1 MTETINT
8 VQEEAPQEE
17 LAPTEQLKLYHV
29 RFRDG
34 LQPKAASSKL
44 LDLVRGDAVMV
55 QTDHGPEPAHVCG
68 SGIELA
74 PLEIDKPLEVLSILR
89 RTSNEEI
96 ARYQN
101 LLQREQEARRYC
113 QGLIQNLNL
122 GMKLLQV
129 ERYFNG
135 SKVIF
140 YFSAET
146 RVDFRDLVKSLVQEF
161 RTRVEMRQI
170 GVRHETQM
178 LGGLGC
184 CGRELCCG
192 LFMKEFVPVSIKM
205 AKEQDLPLN
214 PSKISGVC
222 NRLLCCLT
230 HEYETYRAL
239 KKGMPKVGRLIT
251 FEDKQYK
258 VTYCKTLSGTLTVV
272 SVDDFRD
279 TRVLSREEWEQGV
292 SAAKGKHEPEELP
305 SAEKPVASSAPSP
318 KPPHPSK
325 PQTGRTSA
333 GRQMSGP
340 GRHLAKGPA
349 AESQRTGGAGQSAP
363 EAGQSPHEGN
373 KGHRPPSSPGKKPF
387 TNKQAPAAKSAPNR
401 NQAGRVNV
409 NKGEDAKPVA
419 TTHPPRSRR
428 SKGRRKGN
436 TP

>member
-1 MTETINT
+1 MSEKNNV
-8 VQEEAPQEE
+8 VQDEAPVAESP
-17 LAPTEQLKLYHV
+17 PTEQLKLYHV
-29 RFRDG
+29 RFREG

-44 LDLVRGDAVMV
+44 LDLVRGDAVIV

-68 SGIELA
+68 SGIELT
-74 PLEIDKPLEVLSILR
+74 PLEISKPLELLNIIR
-89 RTSNEEI
+89 HTSNEEI
-96 ARYQN
+96 GRYQN
-101 LLQREQEARRYC
+101 LLQREQDARRYC

-184 CGRELCCG
+184 CGRELCCS
-192 LFMKEFVPVSIKM
+192 LFMKDFVPVSIKM

-230 HEYETYRAL
+230 HEYETYKAL
-239 KKGMPKVGRLIT
+239 KKGMPKVGRVIT

-258 VTYCKTLSGTLTVV
+258 VNNCKTLSGTV
-272 SVDDFRD
+272 SVTAVDDFRD
-279 TRVLSREEWEQGV
+279 SRVLNREEWENGV
-292 SAAKGKHEPEELP
+292 SAPKGKVETEDLP
-305 SAEKPVASSAPSP
+305 LP
-318 KPPHPSK
+318 
-325 PQTGRTSA
+325 
-333 GRQMSGP
+333 
-340 GRHLAKGPA
+340 
-349 AESQRTGGAGQSAP
+349 
-363 EAGQSPHEGN
+363 
-373 KGHRPPSSPGKKPF
+373 
-387 TNKQAPAAKSAPNR
+387 
-401 NQAGRVNV
+401 
-409 NKGEDAKPVA
+409 AKPVA
-419 TTHPPRSRR
+419 ASAPPPRQTPFSKPQAGRSSTGRQAPGAGRHHARGATPPETDLTQSPVDGPNGVRQPATPGKKKFAKQSPAGKSAPGKNQGGRPNVNKSEDGKPATTQPSRSRR
-428 SKGRRKGN
+428 SKGRKKGN

>member
-1 MTETINT
+1 MSETIDT
-8 VQEEAPQEE
+8 VLDEGAKAE
-17 LAPTEQLKLYHV
+17 LVPTDQLKLYHV

-44 LDLVRGDAVMV
+44 LGLVRGDAVMV

-74 PLEIDKPLEVLSILR
+74 PLEIDKPLQVLTILR
-89 RTSNEEI
+89 RTSSDEI

-101 LLQREQEARRYC
+101 LLQREQDARRYC

-192 LFMKEFVPVSIKM
+192 LFMKEFVP
-205 AKEQDLPLN
+205 
-214 PSKISGVC
+214 
-222 NRLLCCLT
+222 
-230 HEYETYRAL
+230 
-239 KKGMPKVGRLIT
+239 
-251 FEDKQYK
+251 
-258 VTYCKTLSGTLTVV
+258 
-272 SVDDFRD
+272 
-279 TRVLSREEWEQGV
+279 
-292 SAAKGKHEPEELP
+292 
-305 SAEKPVASSAPSP
+305 
-318 KPPHPSK
+318 
-325 PQTGRTSA
+325 
-333 GRQMSGP
+333 
-340 GRHLAKGPA
+340 
-349 AESQRTGGAGQSAP
+349 
-363 EAGQSPHEGN
+363 
-373 KGHRPPSSPGKKPF
+373 
-387 TNKQAPAAKSAPNR
+387 
-401 NQAGRVNV
+401 
-409 NKGEDAKPVA
+409 
-419 TTHPPRSRR
+419 
-428 SKGRRKGN
+428 
-436 TP
+436 